1 MTDTDI
7 ATVLTYGPLIASWV
21 KKVEEDTVKRLE
33 SGNSLKGFKLVAGR
47 GRRAF
52 KNEDDVVD
60 ILIGEGYEDQI
71 FDSSLKSLTAIE
83 KLMGPKRFKEIFA
96 DEVMTIPGKVQIAPV
111 DDDRPA
117 VGASAVDEYDDEYD
131 ELL

>member
-1 MTDTDI
+1 M
-7 ATVLTYGPLIASWV
+7 
-21 KKVEEDTVKRLE
+21 
-33 SGNSLKGFKLVAGR
+33 KGFKLVAGR
-47 GRRAF
+47 GRRVF

-83 KLMGPKRFKEIFA
+83 RLMGPKRFKEIFA

-117 VGASAVDEYDDEYD
+117 VGASAADEYDDEYD